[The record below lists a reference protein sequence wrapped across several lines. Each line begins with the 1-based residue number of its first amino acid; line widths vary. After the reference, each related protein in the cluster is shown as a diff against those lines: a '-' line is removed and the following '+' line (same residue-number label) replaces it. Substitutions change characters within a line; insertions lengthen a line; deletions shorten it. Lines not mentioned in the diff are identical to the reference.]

1 MAPTIS
7 TALIMT
13 VLFTAFIL
21 FNRTTLDNNLEI
33 SQAMNEA
40 AELAGE
46 RARTNIRMM
55 NVNVS
60 DFCDI
65 EATVINEG
73 TTDISDFKN
82 MSLIVDFPDEV
93 AVNNDSISLNYT
105 SGSLSV
111 IFGNTSPIFAL
122 IIGYLFL
129 KEKISIY
136 QLFGILVS
144 LGGILLVIIFR

>member
-1 MAPTIS
+1 MAATIS

-60 DFCDI
+60 DFCYI

-82 MSLIVDFPDEV
+82 MSLIVDFPDEA
-93 AVNNDSISLNYT
+93 AVNNDSIS
-105 SGSLSV
+105 
-111 IFGNTSPIFAL
+111 F
-122 IIGYLFL
+122 
-129 KEKISIY
+129 
-136 QLFGILVS
+136 
-144 LGGILLVIIFR
+144 